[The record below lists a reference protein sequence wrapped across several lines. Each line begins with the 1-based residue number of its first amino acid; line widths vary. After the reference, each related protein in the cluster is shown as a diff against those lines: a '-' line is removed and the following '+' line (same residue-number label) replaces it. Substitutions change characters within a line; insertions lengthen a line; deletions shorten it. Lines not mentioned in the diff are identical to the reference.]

1 MEPDDIYWTARA
13 AVDGLPE
20 VNRDFVIAA
29 MARAI
34 LAERRRCADA
44 IIHSC
49 MYGHYASEGTVHAAL
64 DKIDANSAELH
75 RGNVENFREFMKNS
89 PPPTFHIVE
98 AGT

>member
-34 LAERRRCADA
+34 LAERKRCADA
-44 IIHSC
+44 VLAEKLAGETSDPTDISYNVAI
-49 MYGHYASEGTVHAAL
+49 EHAH
-64 DKIDANSAELH
+64 DAIWRTA
-75 RGNVENFREFMKNS
+75 
-89 PPPTFHIVE
+89 
-98 AGT
+98 